1 MTQDTQGR
9 PNYQPE
15 STEDQV
21 RHVLEAGE
29 RAAQNAGR
37 QMERTADDATSS
49 SESVKDKA
57 ADIAG
62 NVKNKASDIAGNVQ
76 DKASDVASTV
86 KDKAGDIVD
95 TVKDKAA
102 ELKDKASTM
111 STGDVVDT
119 VKSTA
124 SDLGDRA
131 QVAGAQA
138 AAKADDAMTATGGQ
152 MHTIAQ
158 TIREK
163 APVEGRVGEVAQ
175 QAANALDRS
184 GTYLQQSDL
193 NDVRGDLEQMIR
205 RYPVQSLLVGLGVGY
220 LLARATRR

>member
-1 MTQDTQGR
+1 MTQDQHGR
-9 PNYQPE
+9 PTYQPE

-37 QMERTADDATSS
+37 QIDHAAADATSGS
-49 SESVKDKA
+49 RSASDIASDAKDKA
-57 ADIAG
+57 ASF
-62 NVKNKASDIAGNVQ
+62 ASDAK
-76 DKASDVASTV
+76 DKASDV
-86 KDKAGDIVD
+86 VD
-95 TVKDKAA
+95 TVKDKA
-102 ELKDKASTM
+102 S
-111 STGDVVDT
+111 DVVDT
-119 VKSTA
+119 VKNKAAELKDQASNMSTSEMVDTVKDKA

-131 QVAGAQA
+131 QEAGAQA
-138 AAKADDAMTATGGQ
+138 AVKADEAMTATGGQ
-152 MHTIAQ
+152 LTTFAQ

-163 APVEGRVGEVAQ
+163 APVEGRVGEVAH
-175 QAANALDRS
+175 QAADVLERS
-184 GTYLQQSDL
+184 GSYLQQSDL

>member
-1 MTQDTQGR
+1 VTQDTQGR

-37 QMERTADDATSS
+37 QMERAADDATSN
-49 SESVKDKA
+49 SES
-57 ADIAG
+57 
-62 NVKNKASDIAGNVQ
+62 
-76 DKASDVASTV
+76 
-86 KDKAGDIVD
+86 
-95 TVKDKAA
+95 VKDKAA
-102 ELKDKASTM
+102 ELKDKASGM
-111 STGDVVDT
+111 STSDVVDT
-119 VKSTA
+119 VKEKA

-163 APVEGRVGEVAQ
+163 VPAEGRVGEVAQ
-175 QAANALDRS
+175 QAADVLDRS
-184 GTYLQQSDL
+184 GTYLQESNL

>member
-1 MTQDTQGR
+1 MSQDTQGR

-15 STEDQV
+15 STEEQV

-37 QMERTADDATSS
+37 QMERAADDVTGESS
-49 SESVKDKA
+49 SVKDKA
-57 ADIAG
+57 ADI
-62 NVKNKASDIAGNVQ
+62 
-76 DKASDVASTV
+76 ASTV

-102 ELKDKASTM
+102 ELKDKASGM
-111 STGDVVDT
+111 STSDVVDT
-119 VKSTA
+119 VKEKA

-138 AAKADDAMTATGGQ
+138 AAKADDAMTATGTQ

-158 TIREK
+158 TLREK

-175 QAANALDRS
+175 QAASVLDRS
-184 GTYLQQSDL
+184 GTYLEQSDL
-193 NDVRGDLEQMIR
+193 NDVRGDLEQIIR

>member
-15 STEDQV
+15 STEEQV
-21 RHVLEAGE
+21 RHVLEAGQ
-29 RAAQNAGR
+29 RAANNAGH
-37 QMERTADDATSS
+37 QMERAADDATNDSS
-49 SESVKDKA
+49 SVKDKA
-57 ADIAG
+57 ADIASSA
-62 NVKNKASDIAGNVQ
+62 KDKASDIAG
-76 DKASDVASTV
+76 TV
-86 KDKAGDIVD
+86 KDKASDIVD

-102 ELKDKASTM
+102 ELKDKASGL
-111 STGDVVDT
+111 STSDVVDT
-119 VKSTA
+119 VKEKA

-131 QVAGAQA
+131 QEAGAQA
-138 AAKADDAMTATGGQ
+138 AAKADDAMTATGSQ

-175 QAANALDRS
+175 QAASVLDRS
-184 GTYLQQSDL
+184 GSYLEQSDL
-193 NDVRGDLEQMIR
+193 NDVRGDLEQMIK

>member
-1 MTQDTQGR
+1 VTQDTQGR

-37 QMERTADDATSS
+37 QMERAADDATSN

-57 ADIAG
+57 ADIA
-62 NVKNKASDIAGNVQ
+62 SNVQ

-86 KDKAGDIVD
+86 KHKAGDIVD

-102 ELKDKASTM
+102 ELKDRASTM
-111 STGDVVDT
+111 STSDVVDT
-119 VKSTA
+119 VKEKA

-158 TIREK
+158 TLREK
-163 APVEGRVGEVAQ
+163 APAEGRVGEVAQ
-175 QAANALDRS
+175 QAADVLDRS
-184 GTYLQQSDL
+184 GTYLQESNL

>member
-1 MTQDTQGR
+1 VTQDTQGR

-37 QMERTADDATSS
+37 QMERAADDATSN

-57 ADIAG
+57 ADIA
-62 NVKNKASDIAGNVQ
+62 SNVQ
-76 DKASDVASTV
+76 DKASDVATTV
-86 KDKAGDIVD
+86 KHKAGDIVD

-102 ELKDKASTM
+102 ELKDRASTM
-111 STGDVVDT
+111 STSDVVDT
-119 VKSTA
+119 VKEKA

-158 TIREK
+158 TLREK
-163 APVEGRVGEVAQ
+163 APAEGRVGEVAQ
-175 QAANALDRS
+175 QAADVLDRS
-184 GTYLQQSDL
+184 GTYLQESNL